1 MADFSI
7 AFERTSVNEGG
18 WKTDDPNDNGGETYR
33 GVARN
38 YHPNWL
44 GWPMID
50 ARKGDAG
57 FPDVLLEH
65 ASLNELVEEFYFE
78 EYWARS
84 RCAEMPQAIANEVF
98 DKAVLMGCGKSGKLL
113 QQALNVL
120 NRNEKD
126 YPDIDED
133 GHVGPMTLR
142 VLRLCVGM
150 GREESL
156 MKALVLFQGYHIIS
170 VMLRNPAKEIY
181 AAGWLN
187 RVSIEVS

>member
-1 MADFSI
+1 MADFTI
-7 AFERTSVNEGG
+7 AFERTSINEGG
-18 WKTDDPNDNGGETYR
+18 WKADEPNDSGGETYR

-50 ARKGDAG
+50 MAKGDAG
-57 FPDVLLEH
+57 FPDVLL
-65 ASLNELVEEFYFE
+65 ADDALNDLVEEFYLE
-78 EYWARS
+78 EYWARV
-84 RCAEMPQAIANEVF
+84 RCEGMPQAIANEVF
-98 DKAVLMGCGKSGKLL
+98 DKAVLMGVGKSGKIL
-113 QQALNVL
+113 QKALNVL
-120 NRNEKD
+120 NRNQKD

-142 VLRLCVGM
+142 VLRICVGM
-150 GREESL
+150 GREEAL

-170 VMLRNPAKEIY
+170 VMLRNPEKEIY

-187 RVSIEVS
+187 RLNIEVN

>member
-1 MADFSI
+1 MSDFAI

-18 WKTDDPNDNGGETYR
+18 WKADEAEDSGGETYR

-38 YHPNWL
+38 YHPNWP

-50 ARKGDAG
+50 AAKGEADFHEALINSV
-57 FPDVLLEH
+57 VL
-65 ASLNELVEEFYFE
+65 NDLVEEFYLE
-78 EYWARS
+78 EYWDRS

-126 YPDIDED
+126 YPDIEED

-142 VLRLCVGM
+142 VLRLCVGL

-170 VMLRNPAKEIY
+170 VMLRNPVKEVY

-187 RVSIEVS
+187 RMNIEVT